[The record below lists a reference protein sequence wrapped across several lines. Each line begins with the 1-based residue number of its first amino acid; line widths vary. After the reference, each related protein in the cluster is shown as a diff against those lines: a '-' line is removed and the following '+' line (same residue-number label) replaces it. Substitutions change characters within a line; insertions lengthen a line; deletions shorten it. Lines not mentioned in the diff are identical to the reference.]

1 MDKTLVI
8 VESPTKV
15 KTIEKFL
22 KKDFI
27 VQFCL
32 GHLVDLPL
40 KELGIEIEDGFRPHY
55 VVIPRR
61 KKVLAQLKE
70 DAKKARKIFI
80 ATDPDREGEAMAW
93 HLSNQLRKSCPQIF
107 RVSFNEITQRSV
119 LKAIGNPGDINRD
132 KVNAQQARR
141 ILDRIVGYRLSPLLW
156 VKVSKGLSAGRVQS
170 VAVRLICEREAEIKS
185 FLPQEYWVIEA
196 ELEKKGYPAF
206 RARLDKR
213 GDKKINIPDEKAAG
227 EIINELK
234 SESFLVSEIGKKETK
249 RSPSPPYTTSSLQQE
264 AASRLGFSA
273 KFTMAVA
280 QQLYEGIE
288 LGKEGS
294 AGLITYMRTDSV
306 RVAREAQT
314 DARKFISRRLGQ
326 EYLPGSSPQYK
337 SKKGAQE
344 AHEAIRPTTAG
355 REPQG
360 IEKFLTPQQFK
371 LYKLIWNRFMAS
383 QMKPAVIEI
392 TAANIKAKNYIFRV
406 SSSQVKFPGYQK
418 LYKAEQKNEEKVLLP
433 PLIPQE
439 KLKLCALEP
448 AQNFTSPSS
457 RYNEAGLVRTL
468 EEKGIGRPSTYAN
481 IVSTIQQRDYVR
493 KDSGRFYPTE
503 LGVLI
508 NDLLV
513 KSFPDILDVEF
524 TANLESELDKV
535 EEGKLDWKIVL
546 KKFYKPFQNDLE
558 KAKKKLKK
566 VNHIE
571 VTDEVCDKCGRKMVI
586 KMGRFGKFLA
596 CSGFPSCKNSRSVT
610 LGIPCPEA
618 DCLGELVERRSKKG
632 QVFYG
637 CSEYPKC
644 KFAMREKPIKKVCP
658 QCGAVFLIEKRNR
671 NSHYYKCIGKDCS
684 YWEEVKE
691 ENGG

>member
-15 KTIEKFL
+15 KTLKKFL
-22 KKDFI
+22 ENDFI

-40 KELGIEIEDGFRPHY
+40 KELGVEIEDGFRPHY
-55 VVIPRR
+55 VVIPKR
-61 KKVLAQLKE
+61 KKVLAQLKA
-70 DAKKARKIFI
+70 DAKKVRKIFI

-93 HLSNQLRKSCPQIF
+93 HLSNQLKKSCPQIF
-107 RVSFNEITQRSV
+107 RVSFNEITRRSV
-119 LKAIGNPGDINRD
+119 LKAMDSPGDINRD

-156 VKVSKGLSAGRVQS
+156 IKVSKGLSAGRVQS
-170 VAVRLICEREAEIKS
+170 VAVRLICEREVEIKS
-185 FLPQEYWVIEA
+185 FLPQEYWIIEA
-196 ELEKKGYPAF
+196 EFEKKSHPTF

-213 GDKKINIPDEKAAG
+213 DDEKINIPDEKEAG
-227 EIINELK
+227 KIVNELK
-234 SESFLVSEIGKKETK
+234 SESFLVSGVEKKATK
-249 RSPSPPYTTSSLQQE
+249 RSPSPPYTTSAMQQE

-273 KFTMAVA
+273 KFTMALA

-288 LGKEGS
+288 FGKEGS
-294 AGLITYMRTDSV
+294 TGLITYMRTDSV
-306 RVAREAQT
+306 RVAREAQV
-314 DARKFISRRLGQ
+314 DARKFISARFGK
-326 EYLPGSSPQYK
+326 EYLPEFPPQYK
-337 SKKGAQE
+337 SKKGAQG
-344 AHEAIRPTTAG
+344 AHEAIRPTTVE
-355 REPQG
+355 REPERV
-360 IEKFLTPQQFK
+360 EKFLTPQQFK
-371 LYKLIWNRFMAS
+371 LYTLIWNRFMAS
-383 QMKPAVIEI
+383 QMKPAIIEI
-392 TAANIKAKNYIFRV
+392 TVTSIKAKNYTFRV
-406 SSSQVKFPGYQK
+406 SSSHVKFPGYQK
-418 LYKAEQKNEEKVLLP
+418 ISRAEQKNEEKVLLP
-433 PLIPQE
+433 PLNPQE

-448 AQNFTSPSS
+448 AQNFTTPSP
-457 RYNEAGLVRTL
+457 RYNESGLIRTL
-468 EEKGIGRPSTYAN
+468 EEKGIGRPSTYAS

-503 LGVLI
+503 LGVII
-508 NDLLV
+508 NNLLV
-513 KSFPDILDVEF
+513 KSFPVILDAEF
-524 TANLESELDKV
+524 TANLEDELDRV
-535 EEGKLDWKIVL
+535 EEGKLDWKVVL
-546 KKFYKPFQNDLE
+546 KKFYKPFKSDLE
-558 KAKKKLKK
+558 KAKKKVKK

-586 KMGRFGKFLA
+586 KMGKYGKFLA

-610 LGIPCPEA
+610 LGIACPEA
-618 DCLGELVERRSKKG
+618 NCLGELLERRSKKG

-658 QCGAVFLIEKRNR
+658 QCGAAFLIEKRNR

-691 ENGG
+691 ENAS